1 MIYLYLFGTC
11 FHFIYVFMIID
22 NVHSIP
28 SGYFSVITELFVRMH
43 ALLEKAGY
51 VIPDKGVHGKQ
62 MMPDISV
69 GRGFAQF
76 LKRNNSEYYDT
87 HKTYKHKFPDGR
99 IIDANMYSIDALPV
113 FIRYIEE
120 DWLMNRAQAYFK
132 DKDPMALDY
141 LPKIIAPRRIA

>member
-1 MIYLYLFGTC
+1 MLSPI
-11 FHFIYVFMIID
+11 
-22 NVHSIP
+22 
-28 SGYFSVITELFVRMH
+28 R
-43 ALLEKAGY
+43 
-51 VIPDKGVHGKQ
+51 GVHGKQ